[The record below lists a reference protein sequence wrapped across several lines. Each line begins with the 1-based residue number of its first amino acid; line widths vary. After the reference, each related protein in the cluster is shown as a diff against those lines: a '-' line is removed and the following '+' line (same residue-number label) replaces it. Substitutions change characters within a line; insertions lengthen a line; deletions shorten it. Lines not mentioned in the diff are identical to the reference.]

1 MRTTYPTDPSDAEWG
16 CLEPHLLAPKA
27 TGRPRVYPLREIL
40 NAIFYVV
47 RSGCSWRLL
56 PHDFPSWRSFYHYFR
71 EFRLDRT
78 WERMHAA
85 LRERVRV
92 RLERNLL
99 SRCVLR
105 GLSVESGPSGHY
117 PTKGAPDG
125 PNPAYPAPVFTLVP
139 DQERNG
145 GSRPRLRV
153 AREPRR
159 HRSLRLDP
167 PLPRAL
173 AGQNKRLGV
182 DPYHNAYHNW
192 YHNQP
197 EIHGAL

>member
-1 MRTTYPTDPSDAEWG
+1 MRTTYPTDLSDAEWG

-92 RLERNLL
+92 RLERNLPTIV
-99 SRCVLR
+99 CVVQVHNLDDAQR
-105 GLSVESGPSGHY
+105 GWGWL
-117 PTKGAPDG
+117 
-125 PNPAYPAPVFTLVP
+125 
-139 DQERNG
+139 
-145 GSRPRLRV
+145 
-153 AREPRR
+153 
-159 HRSLRLDP
+159 
-167 PLPRAL
+167 
-173 AGQNKRLGV
+173 
-182 DPYHNAYHNW
+182 
-192 YHNQP
+192 
-197 EIHGAL
+197 